1 MSEHRF
7 FAREYYLTY
16 GFHSPVLTI
25 RPGDTVFTRL
35 LDAHG
40 YDEKDE
46 QVAGSP
52 NPLTGPIYI
61 EGARP
66 GNTLA
71 VTIERLTP
79 NRTRGWA
86 SQSFHP
92 NLANYG
98 DAAYKKD
105 YIDWDLDL
113 ERQRALPRVTDQIEI
128 PFAPVLG
135 CIGVAPGYVE
145 TARSTD
151 CGIYG
156 GNMDLGAITTGTT
169 VYLPVFVEGAYLF
182 LGDGH
187 AAQGA
192 GEVTG
197 NGIEVS
203 FDLQF
208 SIEVVATS
216 AYAHLRASDS
226 ERIYSI
232 ANAKPLE
239 EACRQATQ
247 GMAAWLMETYGFQ
260 AQNVGL
266 LMGQVVDYKIGNL
279 VSHAFS
285 VACTIERRFLAI
297 RAVDR
302 TRYKSVK

>member
-1 MSEHRF
+1 M
-7 FAREYYLTY
+7 
-16 GFHSPVLTI
+16 LTI

-40 YDEKDE
+40 FDEKDE
-46 QVAGSP
+46 AVAGSP
-52 NPLTGPIYI
+52 NPLTGPFFI
-61 EGARP
+61 EGVRP
-66 GNTLA
+66 GNILA
-71 VTIERLTP
+71 VTIDTLAP
-79 NRTRGWA
+79 NRRRGWA

-92 NLANYG
+92 NLLDYG

-113 ERQRALPRVTDQIEI
+113 ELQMALPRGVDQIVI

-135 CIGVAPGYVE
+135 CIGVAPGHLE
-145 TARSTD
+145 TARSVD
-151 CGIYG
+151 CGVYG
-156 GNMDLGAITTGTT
+156 GNMDLCTITAGIT

-182 LGDGH
+182 FGDGH

-192 GEVTG
+192 GEITG

-208 SIEVVATS
+208 SVEVIATTG
-216 AYAHLRASDS
+216 YVHLRASDP

-232 ANAKPLE
+232 ANARPLE
-239 EACRQATQ
+239 DAFCQATQ
-247 GMAAWLMETYGFQ
+247 GMAAWLVDTYGFQ
-260 AQNVGL
+260 PQNAGL

-279 VSHAFS
+279 VSNAFC
-285 VACTIERRFLAI
+285 VACTIERRFLSA
-297 RAVDR
+297 R
-302 TRYKSVK
+302 TGGSQPV